1 MIESGANCFGHHCRC
16 FRLSFLHI
24 GLGHSHV
31 IATIAGMP
39 IPGGAGFN
47 FMSRRYLPENN

>member
-39 IPGGAGFN
+39 IPGGAGSN